1 LETSER
7 STVAIVN
14 PVLVSQNPHP
24 DVAPDVVLDADVTVR
39 WTENSV
45 FQRSSVNYT
54 ENSEQLDFL
63 RRWNGAFSFGIR
75 VKYLRNFEDLKV
87 IEKLNNCTSALYVL
101 HWLTAEM
108 SKRNSTLMVA
118 YGQLIHIY
126 RENDF
131 LDKNTGEYF
140 DDDIDLWAAATTAYN
155 IIQLESE
162 LFQRFGWTVRVF
174 ISGDGYVVLLQLMA
188 SCGHAPIEQVS
199 KAKANEPAL
208 EIYVLQ
214 AVPNSDGRRILKDMW
229 QGTQLS
235 QALIYPSRLIS
246 VNATGVSHL
255 LHLQVPNQ
263 PFDVL
268 TCLFGNW
275 TQPSQKHVAFFV
287 KC

>member
-1 LETSER
+1 VS
-7 STVAIVN
+7 
-14 PVLVSQNPHP
+14 VSQNPHP
-24 DVAPDVVLDADVTVR
+24 DVAPDVVLDADVMVR

-101 HWLTAEM
+101 HWLTVEM

-118 YGQLIHIY
+118 YGGLIHIY
-126 RENDF
+126 REKDLLNKD
-131 LDKNTGEYF
+131 TGEYF

-214 AVPNSDGRRILKDMW
+214 AVPNSQGSRFAKDMW
-229 QGTQLS
+229 QGNQFS
-235 QALIYPSRLIS
+235 EALIYPRRLIS

-255 LHLQVPNQ
+255 LLLQVPNQ

-268 TCLFGNW
+268 TCLYENW
-275 TQPSQKHVAFFV
+275 TQPSPEHAKEHVQ
-287 KC
+287 C